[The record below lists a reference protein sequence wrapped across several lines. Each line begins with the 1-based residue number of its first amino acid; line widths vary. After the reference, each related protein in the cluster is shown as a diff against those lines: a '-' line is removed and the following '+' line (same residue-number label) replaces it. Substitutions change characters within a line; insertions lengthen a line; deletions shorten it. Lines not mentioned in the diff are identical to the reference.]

1 MKKVLRIFAFG
12 GNEVSPTGITDPKT
26 GKSIVP
32 DIPMQWQKTADTTKL
47 VADILEKHPQDL
59 FVLTHG
65 NGPQVGNILLRS
77 ENSRDILH
85 PIPLDICGADT
96 QGAMAYML
104 AQLNNELAVRGI
116 SKKAAGIVT
125 QVVVNKDDKGFKD
138 PTKYVGP
145 AYSKAEAMERHEKNG
160 WDVKC
165 YKKNDKGE
173 EVWRKVVPSPDPIDI
188 VEIEAVEAL
197 LNAGMVPITVG
208 GGGIPVVETEGKNG
222 EYKTNYD
229 ITFKGKSGAKVYRG
243 VEAVIDKDL
252 ASALLG
258 TMLLK
263 RAKENGQTLD
273 VSLTIFTGEDGAKLN
288 YQKPNQVDLRKLTVA
303 EAQDLYDK
311 GNFPAGSMG
320 PKIKAAIEF
329 VRNGGSV
336 AYISK
341 TELFEET
348 LKGKAGTTIVP

>member
-1 MKKVLRIFAFG
+1 MKKLRIFAFG
-12 GNEVSPTGITDPKT
+12 GNEVSPTGITDKN
-26 GKSIVP
+26 GKSVVP
-32 DIPMQWQKTADTTKL
+32 DIAMQWQKTADTTKL
-47 VADILEKHPQDL
+47 VADILEKHPKDL

-77 ENSRDILH
+77 EHSRSILH

-116 SKKAAGIVT
+116 DKKAAGVVT
-125 QVVVNKDDKGFKD
+125 QVVVNKDDPGFQN

-145 AYSKAEAMERHEKNG
+145 AYNKAEAMERKEKNG
-160 WDVKC
+160 WAVKC

-188 VEIEAVEAL
+188 VEIDAVEAL
-197 LNAGMVPITVG
+197 LKAGIVPITVG
-208 GGGIPVVETEGKNG
+208 GGGVPVVEVEGKNG
-222 EYKTNYD
+222 EYHANYD
-229 ITFKGKSGAKVYRG
+229 ITFKGKTGAKVYRG

-258 TMLLK
+258 VMLLK
-263 RAKENGQTLD
+263 RAAAKGKKLD

-288 YQKPNQVDLRKLTVA
+288 YQKPDQIDLRKLTVKEA
-303 EAQDLYDK
+303 EDLYDK

-329 VRNGGSV
+329 VKNGGSV

-341 TELFEET
+341 TDLFEAT